1 MKLGKGA
8 RTPSSACRQFQQRL
22 VLRGVTPRDT
32 RTRASAL
39 LHGLALLA
47 KVLVVLGGMS
57 QLPGSTTERDGTTMS
72 PAPLTLNEIQSHADS
87 RWFQRSLNSLFAVQ
101 CLLVWTGLWL
111 AHRPFGSTR
120 WPEGLQLLLAAA
132 STLMALAEE
141 LPWQNVLLAS
151 VIITFVSGL
160 IQGLAILAGAS
171 FGNMMN
177 SAATWSRVLIW
188 LVAILNARGV
198 ARLAIARWRTSPFY
212 GCWLI
217 GVTVLLVGFF
227 GFGLR
232 NLEFAGA
239 ELHPYRRAEQA
250 VVRPEA
256 APALSL
262 LWWAVAALP
271 ALALATPS
279 LINKRPVAL
288 PQPRQPLFCW
298 LLLNSLFAG
307 AACLHRRWLEAAL
320 IAAGNL
326 TLVFLAFPGCRVHD
340 CSSRQTV

>member
-1 MKLGKGA
+1 
-8 RTPSSACRQFQQRL
+8 
-22 VLRGVTPRDT
+22 
-32 RTRASAL
+32 
-39 LHGLALLA
+39 
-47 KVLVVLGGMS
+47 
-57 QLPGSTTERDGTTMS
+57 MS
-72 PAPLTLNEIQSHADS
+72 PSPLTLNEIQARSDS
-87 RWFQRSLNSLFAVQ
+87 RWFQRSLNGLLAAQ
-101 CLLVWTGLWL
+101 CLLVWTGLCL

-120 WPEGLQLLLAAA
+120 WPEGLLLVLAAA
-132 STLMALAEE
+132 NTLMAQAED

-151 VIITFVSGL
+151 VIIALVSGL

-171 FGNMMN
+171 FGSMMN
-177 SAATWSRVLIW
+177 SAATWSRTLIW

-198 ARLAIARWRTSPFY
+198 ARLAIARWRTRPFY
-212 GCWLI
+212 GSWLI
-217 GVTVLLVGFF
+217 GVTILLVGFF

-232 NLEFAGA
+232 YLEPAGA
-239 ELHPYRRAEQA
+239 DPHQYVQAEQA

-256 APALSL
+256 VPALIL

-271 ALALATPS
+271 AVALATPS

-288 PQPRQPLFCW
+288 PLPRQPLFCW

-307 AACLHRRWLEAAL
+307 AACLHRRWPEATL

-326 TLVFLAFPGCRVHD
+326 TLVFLAFLGRRVHD